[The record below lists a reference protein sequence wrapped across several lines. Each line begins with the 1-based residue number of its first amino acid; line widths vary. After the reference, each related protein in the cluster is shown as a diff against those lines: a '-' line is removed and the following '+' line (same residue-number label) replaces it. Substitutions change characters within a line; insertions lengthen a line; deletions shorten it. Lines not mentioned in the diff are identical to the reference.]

1 MVHECLKLILR
12 IFDVISYMTYIIIF
26 SSRYQ
31 QVPSI
36 ETHNMDL
43 ADWKATRELIQ
54 NIGTVDLLVNNAA
67 ILKVTPFLEVT
78 KDDFDR

>member
-1 MVHECLKLILR
+1 M
-12 IFDVISYMTYIIIF
+12 DV
-26 SSRYQ
+26 
-31 QVPSI
+31 
-36 ETHNMDL
+36 

-78 KDDFDR
+78 KDDFDQ